1 MEHLMEIMTTGTET
15 FCIVLLLNTFFERK
29 YTSYRFFFPLSAA
42 FLFYLWLPLNTIL
55 ATSFVTKLFIS
66 ILIWLVFSQIFYTG
80 ALPFHLFLLCSFFII
95 LSGLDYFTLLGISYI
110 FSFSFSDALSNS
122 ALYIL
127 GAFVSRTLL
136 LLFSIIIYRL
146 FKAKTSMILSS
157 STWIALLLFP
167 VFSILLFG
175 VTIEIAMAQNKISF
189 NLILS
194 GIGLL
199 LFNIS
204 LFLLLGKMCIRD
216 RDVVEQIVHITV
228 KPLLTLHR
236 APHRYPLFYKPFQ
249 YKRRFV
255 ILSAQ
260 TVEHED
266 QQDIKL
272 LFFRFPLDFL
282 QFVSSCRGDLKS

>member
-55 ATSFVTKLFIS
+55 ATSFVTKL
-66 ILIWLVFSQIFYTG
+66 
-80 ALPFHLFLLCSFFII
+80 
-95 LSGLDYFTLLGISYI
+95 FTLLGISYI

-175 VTIEIAMAQNKISF
+175 VTIEIAMAQN
-189 NLILS
+189 
-194 GIGLL
+194 
-199 LFNIS
+199 
-204 LFLLLGKMCIRD
+204 
-216 RDVVEQIVHITV
+216 QIC
-228 KPLLTLHR
+228 
-236 APHRYPLFYKPFQ
+236 LFYFL
-249 YKRRFV
+249 Y
-255 ILSAQ
+255 ILISHYFFYLASWN
-260 TVEHED
+260 TVPAYSKK
-266 QQDIKL
+266 ILLSNMKL
-272 LFFRFPLDFL
+272 IRT
-282 QFVSSCRGDLKS
+282 

>member
-194 GIGLL
+194 GICA
-199 LFNIS
+199 
-204 LFLLLGKMCIRD
+204 MRIR
-216 RDVVEQIVHITV
+216 
-228 KPLLTLHR
+228 P
-236 APHRYPLFYKPFQ
+236 APHEAERFTYGLHPLRRCCKPEQ
-249 YKRRFV
+249 N
-255 ILSAQ
+255 ILLPIHPFTAPA
-260 TVEHED
+260 VMPEM
-266 QQDIKL
+266 ICFCARK
-272 LFFRFPLDFL
+272 
-282 QFVSSCRGDLKS
+282 

>member
-29 YTSYRFFFPLSAA
+29 YTTYRFFFPLSAA

-167 VFSILLFG
+167 VFINICG
-175 VTIEIAMAQNKISF
+175 AYKNEYCV
-189 NLILS
+189 LS
-194 GIGLL
+194 GY
-199 LFNIS
+199 
-204 LFLLLGKMCIRD
+204 D
-216 RDVVEQIVHITV
+216 
-228 KPLLTLHR
+228 P
-236 APHRYPLFYKPFQ
+236 
-249 YKRRFV
+249 
-255 ILSAQ
+255 Q
-260 TVEHED
+260 TVTLFDDNGTAYESSIYFPVYAFITKED
-266 QQDIKL
+266 YWNGSEKWIA
-272 LFFRFPLDFL
+272 PI
-282 QFVSSCRGDLKS
+282 DLTKGG

>member
-1 MEHLMEIMTTGTET
+1 MEIMTTGTVT

-157 STWIALLLFP
+157 DCALT
-167 VFSILLFG
+167 VSCI
-175 VTIEIAMAQNKISF
+175 F
-189 NLILS
+189 NPLIWR
-194 GIGLL
+194 
-199 LFNIS
+199 N
-204 LFLLLGKMCIRD
+204 
-216 RDVVEQIVHITV
+216 H
-228 KPLLTLHR
+228 
-236 APHRYPLFYKPFQ
+236 
-249 YKRRFV
+249 
-255 ILSAQ
+255 
-260 TVEHED
+260 
-266 QQDIKL
+266 
-272 LFFRFPLDFL
+272 
-282 QFVSSCRGDLKS
+282 